1 MPRINTTSNRAY
13 RTAAGETTIHRPH
26 LQRNMNVLITG
37 GSRGLG
43 GAVARRFAE
52 DGAHIAI
59 CAREEEPLHEVAADI
74 VEAGGTATTQRAD
87 VRDEF
92 DVERF
97 AETAAREGGPLDV
110 VLANA
115 GVYHGDPGETPLS
128 EESYASFDDHL
139 RTNGRGVFATV
150 RESVPHLAD
159 DARVL
164 VPSGSI
170 ARDAKPG
177 FGGYAVSKALSEA
190 LARQFAAELDA
201 TVGVVDPGQLS
212 TELTGNG
219 PGRDPAEVA
228 DMFHWAAVEAPP
240 EELDGGVVD
249 LRAWKKATR

>member
-1 MPRINTTSNRAY
+1 MGASAV
-13 RTAAGETTIHRPH
+13 G
-26 LQRNMNVLITG
+26 LDMNVLITG

-43 GAVARRFAE
+43 AAVARRFAAA
-52 DGAHIAI
+52 GAHVTI
-59 CAREEEPLHEVAADI
+59 CARDEEALHEVAADV
-74 VEAGGTATTQRAD
+74 VEAGGEATTQRAD

-92 DVERF
+92 DVERV

-110 VLANA
+110 VFANA
-115 GVYHGDPGETPLS
+115 GVYHGDPGDTPIS
-128 EESYASFDDHL
+128 EESYATFDDHL

-170 ARDAKPG
+170 ARDPKPG
-177 FGGYAVSKALSEA
+177 LGSYAVSKALSEA

-212 TELTGNG
+212 TKLTGDG
-219 PGRDPAEVA
+219 PGRDPEEVA
-228 DMFHWAAVEAPP
+228 DMFHWAAVEAPAGD
-240 EELDGGVVD
+240 LDGEVLD

>member
-1 MPRINTTSNRAY
+1 MSAS
-13 RTAAGETTIHRPH
+13 AVG
-26 LQRNMNVLITG
+26 LDMNVLITG

-43 GAVARRFAE
+43 AAVARRFAAA
-52 DGAHIAI
+52 GAHVTI
-59 CAREEEPLHEVAADI
+59 CARDEEALHEVAADI
-74 VEAGGTATTQRAD
+74 VEAGGEATTQRAD

-92 DVERF
+92 DVERV

-110 VLANA
+110 VFANA
-115 GVYHGDPGETPLS
+115 GVYHGDPGDTPIS
-128 EESYASFDDHL
+128 EESYATFDDHL

-170 ARDAKPG
+170 ARDPKPG
-177 FGGYAVSKALSEA
+177 LGSYAVSKALSEA

-212 TELTGNG
+212 TKLTGDG
-219 PGRDPAEVA
+219 PGRDPEEVA
-228 DMFHWAAVEAPP
+228 DMFHWAAVEAPA
-240 EELDGGVVD
+240 EDLDGEVLD